1 MINFGGERIKFWW
14 GKKGMVFR
22 GGGRMSEILADRRTL
37 PQSPQYG
44 KPCIHMDIFIY
55 LCKYAHIKE
64 FCQQVSIYNEEVPF
78 TSHTPYAQVAI
89 LLCDVIN
96 LFYIIYKYILYV
108 YIYIY
113 ISLYVHIYIYIL
125 ICI

>member
-44 KPCIHMDIFIY
+44 KPCMHMDIFIY

-78 TSHTPYAQVAI
+78 TSHASYAQVAI
-89 LLCDVIN
+89 LLYDV
-96 LFYIIYKYILYV
+96 
-108 YIYIY
+108 
-113 ISLYVHIYIYIL
+113 
-125 ICI
+125 